1 VELPYVLVTKTGAS
15 SITPAVRS
23 DANRLALM
31 ILLDALDSS
40 REDFVWKDGE
50 RLIAFGRSSLASL
63 PAFLRAAQMEEYAL
77 LTTDRALEQF
87 ASIAIGGGDVALAAQ
102 RRVVIRPGN
111 VGDIAA
117 EILEQVDGLPIVA
130 VGGGRVIDVAKAV
143 AGATRVKVAAIPTT
157 LSGAPMTGVHRLPT
171 GHAGEPRTVRPAIV
185 IAHPDLMA
193 SQPEDLRIG
202 SAMNALSHAVE
213 SLFVEGGSAVP
224 RLAGARA
231 VHLLLRS
238 LLDAAISE
246 DARRLRL
253 ALGAIEAGYAVGAT
267 GYALHHVI
275 CQTIV
280 RMAEVPHAT
289 TYGVMLPY
297 TLEFYK
303 LRDDLVWN
311 LISEE
316 MGTPDPSLTIAK
328 ACAAAGN
335 PTTLTALGVAPERID
350 AIVAA
355 AAERR
360 ELRLTPGGVT
370 TDDIRSLLESAL

>member
-1 VELPYVLVTKTGAS
+1 MS
-15 SITPAVRS
+15 F
-23 DANRLALM
+23 
-31 ILLDALDSS
+31 LDAIDTA

-77 LTTDRALEQF
+77 VTTDRALDQF
-87 ASIAIGGGDVALAAQ
+87 ASIAIGGNETALGAQ
-102 RRVVIRPGN
+102 RQILVDDGN
-111 VGDIAA
+111 VADIAA
-117 EILEQVDGLPIVA
+117 AHIEDVGDLPIVA
-130 VGGGRVIDVAKAV
+130 VGGGRVIDVAKAI
-143 AGATRVKVAAIPTT
+143 AGTNNTKVAAIPTT

-171 GHAGEPRTVRPAIV
+171 GYAGEARTVRPAIV
-185 IAHPDLMA
+185 IGNPDLMA
-193 SQPEDLRIG
+193 SQPEDLRTG

-231 VHLLLRS
+231 VRLLVRS
-238 LLDAAISE
+238 LLDDTLNE
-246 DARRLRL
+246 ETRRLRL
-253 ALGAIEAGYAVGAT
+253 SLGAIEAGYAVGAT
-267 GYALHHVI
+267 GYALHHVL

-280 RMAEVPHAT
+280 RIGEVPHAP
-289 TYGVMLPY
+289 TYGVMLPF
-297 TLEFYK
+297 TLEFSK
-303 LRDDLVWN
+303 LRDDLTWN

-335 PTTLTALGVAPERID
+335 PTTLTDLGVAPERID

-355 AAERR
+355 ASERR
-360 ELRLTPGGVT
+360 ELSLTPGGAT
-370 TDDIRSLLESAL
+370 AEDIRSLIESAL

>member
-1 VELPYVLVTKTGAS
+1 MT
-15 SITPAVRS
+15 AVS
-23 DANRLALM
+23 DARNSLPRVS
-31 ILLDALDSS
+31 LLDAIDSA

-63 PAFLRAAQMEEYAL
+63 PAFLRAAQMEDYAL
-77 LTTDRALEQF
+77 VTTDRALDQF
-87 ASIAIGGGDVALAAQ
+87 SSIAIGGGDIANGAQGRVIVGSGGVPDLAAAALEE
-102 RRVVIRPGN
+102 
-111 VGDIAA
+111 VGD
-117 EILEQVDGLPIVA
+117 LPIIA
-130 VGGGRVIDVAKAV
+130 VGGGRVIDVAKAI
-143 AGATRVKVAAIPTT
+143 AGTNKTKVAAVPTT
-157 LSGAPMTGVHRLPT
+157 LSGAPMTGVHRPPA
-171 GHAGEPRTVRPAIV
+171 GYAGEARTVRPAIV
-185 IAHPDLMA
+185 IGHPDLMA
-193 SQPEDLRIG
+193 SQPNDLRAG

-231 VHLLLRS
+231 VRLLFRS
-238 LLDAAISE
+238 LDDGSIDE
-246 DARRLRL
+246 ETRRLRL
-253 ALGAIEAGYAVGAT
+253 SLGAIEAGYAVGAT

-280 RMAEVPHAT
+280 RIGEVAHAP

-303 LRDDLVWN
+303 LRDDLVWS

-316 MGTPDPSLTIAK
+316 MNVPDPSMAIARV
-328 ACAAAGN
+328 CAAAGN

-350 AIVAA
+350 SIVGA

-360 ELRLTPGGVT
+360 ELNLTPGGAT
-370 TDDIRSLLESAL
+370 AEDIRSLIESAL